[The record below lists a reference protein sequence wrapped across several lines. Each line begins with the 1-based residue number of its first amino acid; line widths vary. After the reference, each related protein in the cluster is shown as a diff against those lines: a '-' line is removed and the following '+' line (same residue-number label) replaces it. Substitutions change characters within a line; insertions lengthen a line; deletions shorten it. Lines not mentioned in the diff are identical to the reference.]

1 MASAPTIHKRL
12 LLLAALP
19 ALAFA
24 GPAGAVPERVSSVRL
39 DVPTRA
45 VQGNYVSASVR
56 VSPAG
61 ARCSLSVQYDSGAK
75 QHGLGTRAARGGRA
89 SWRWLVARG
98 TKPGPA
104 MAMVSCGAAGGA
116 VKTIMV
122 VGSVI
127 PAHISVVKQGYTQ
140 RAFQYGGSTVSWG
153 VILAND
159 SPQDAQDVTVLANFV
174 MPDNRLIGSTTTH
187 VSAVAAGRQHALG
200 GDLSFPGVPPI
211 ARLEIV
217 VTIGK
222 SGPAT
227 KAFPAVANT
236 RVVMD
241 PYDVGWTGS
250 VEGEI
255 QNDQAART
263 LQSVELSCVIFD
275 AAGNVLG
282 GGTGFT
288 FAALPPGAREFYKI
302 SNGLRA
308 IPFANAASAEVSIVP
323 TYQS

>member
-1 MASAPTIHKRL
+1 MASAPTLHKRL

-24 GPAGAVPERVSSVRL
+24 GPVGAAPERVSSVRL
-39 DVPTRA
+39 NVPTRA
-45 VQGNYVSASVR
+45 VQGNHISASVN

-61 ARCSLSVQYDSGAK
+61 TRCSLTVQYTNGAK
-75 QHGLGTRAARGGRA
+75 QRGLGTRTARGGRA
-89 SWRWLVARG
+89 SWRWLVTRG

-104 MAMVSCGAAGGA
+104 MAMVSCGTAGGA

-127 PAHISVVKQGYTQ
+127 PAHISVVKKGYTQ
-140 RAFQYGGSTVSWG
+140 RPLPYSGSIVSWG
-153 VILAND
+153 VVLAND
-159 SPQDAQDVTVLANFV
+159 SPQDALDVTVLANFV

-187 VSAVAAGRQHALG
+187 VSAVASGREHALG
-200 GDLSFPGVPPI
+200 GDLSFAGVPPI

-222 SGPAT
+222 SGPAS

-241 PYDVGWTGS
+241 PYDAGWTGS

-255 QNDQAART
+255 QNDQATRT
-263 LQSVELSCVIFD
+263 LQSVELSCVVLD

-302 SNGLRA
+302 SSGLRA
-308 IPFANAASAEVSIVP
+308 IPYANAASAQVSIVP

>member
-1 MASAPTIHKRL
+1 MLK
-12 LLLAALP
+12 
-19 ALAFA
+19 
-24 GPAGAVPERVSSVRL
+24 
-39 DVPTRA
+39 
-45 VQGNYVSASVR
+45 
-56 VSPAG
+56 
-61 ARCSLSVQYDSGAK
+61 K
-75 QHGLGTRAARGGRA
+75 
-89 SWRWLVARG
+89 
-98 TKPGPA
+98 
-104 MAMVSCGAAGGA
+104 
-116 VKTIMV
+116 
-122 VGSVI
+122 
-127 PAHISVVKQGYTQ
+127 GYTQ
-140 RAFQYGGSTVSWG
+140 RAFQYSGSTVSWG

-159 SPQDAQDVTVLANFV
+159 SPQDAEDVTVLANFV

-187 VSAVAAGRQHALG
+187 VGAVAAGREHALG
-200 GDLSFPGVPPI
+200 GDLSFTGAPPI

-217 VTIGK
+217 VTIGR
-222 SGPAT
+222 SGPAS

-263 LQSVELSCVIFD
+263 LQSVELSCVILD

-288 FAALPPGAREFYKI
+288 FASLPPGAREFYKI

-308 IPFANAASAEVSIVP
+308 IPIANAASAQVSIVP
-323 TYQS
+323 TYKS